1 MKVAGAP
8 ISWGVSELER
18 EASALAAS
26 SAEVLVPE
34 DMETFLEMTQVD
46 LCLDTGHVFLGGAD
60 PVAIAR
66 DAGARVRH
74 VHLKDVDAEL
84 AERFQ
89 ARKISYAEAVRR
101 GLYRPLGLGDL
112 DIESVYGRLQPPAIG
127 AGTCSS
133 RTRRLLLSPN
143 RERDLSRRRGRALS
157 IFVTLPAPSCPP
169 AHPRRSERDESVSGG
184 HRVGCLVHCGRG
196 MRERDAQLQHVAVR
210 SCIRQ
215 QLPLLLRD
223 PR

>member
-1 MKVAGAP
+1 
-8 ISWGVSELER
+8 
-18 EASALAAS
+18 
-26 SAEVLVPE
+26 
-34 DMETFLEMTQVD
+34 MTQD
-46 LCLDTGHVFLGGAD
+46 DWCSDPCHQYLWDAE
-60 PVAIAR
+60 PVAIDR

-127 AGTCSS
+127 AGTCSN

-143 RERDLSRRRGRALS
+143 RAPDLSLRRGS
-157 IFVTLPAPSCPP
+157 S
-169 AHPRRSERDESVSGG
+169 
-184 HRVGCLVHCGRG
+184 
-196 MRERDAQLQHVAVR
+196 
-210 SCIRQ
+210 
-215 QLPLLLRD
+215 
-223 PR
+223 

>member
-46 LCLDTGHVFLGGAD
+46 LCLDTGHVFLWGAD

-112 DIESVYGRLQPPAIG
+112 DIESVYGRLQAAGYRGWYVLEQDTALTAEPEPG
-127 AGTCSS
+127 AGPVAAARQSLEYFRHIAS
-133 RTRRLLLSPN
+133 AKLSTSASK
-143 RERDLSRRRGRALS
+143 E
-157 IFVTLPAPSCPP
+157 
-169 AHPRRSERDESVSGG
+169 E
-184 HRVGCLVHCGRG
+184 
-196 MRERDAQLQHVAVR
+196 
-210 SCIRQ
+210 
-215 QLPLLLRD
+215 
-223 PR
+223 